1 MERLGGTPSIMRLL
15 SLLGLSVLLG
25 AVDCGSRSRSADD
38 VSPVPSARP
47 APVPAAVPLPTVDAG
62 PPIPELPRAI
72 SLDGFAEGDRIADLA
87 GLAVGDHMLLAWVT
101 YYDEG
106 SAAARR
112 KKPARGGSRG
122 PAAADPGKQGASIV
136 VRAIDR
142 EGEALSQ
149 PKVISSK
156 AVSFGGVALAQG
168 TGRKNDIALAWVG
181 KDGGVGQVFV
191 TKLSESGDKQAQKMI
206 THSKSGCS
214 DVGLAAVAEGF
225 VVAWLES
232 KDEGTDLFAAK
243 VGKDMSRVGAERRI
257 TETKGEASD
266 VRVLSRGDELL
277 VLWSEVRG
285 EGEGGIAAARVMTAD
300 LAVRGDPVLVV
311 TAPRH
316 PRGLDLSRVGDGVEV
331 AWIEDA
337 PPAAADAG
345 APTRAMALARLDAS
359 ARNPSG
365 RSAVQA
371 PGDPSSVA
379 LDCERVCRVVVPVA
393 EHGELAL
400 YGFSYD
406 LSQRPGTPR
415 RFATFTGVS
424 TEDTSPVLLKD
435 WLFFAEDNL
444 RGGGRIRKA
453 KLAW

>member
-1 MERLGGTPSIMRLL
+1 MRWLP
-15 SLLGLSVLLG
+15 LLGLPALLG
-25 AVDCGSRSRSADD
+25 AFGCGSRSRSADA
-38 VSPVPSARP
+38 VTPAPSARVVP
-47 APVPAAVPLPTVDAG
+47 APLSAAAPLPTVDAG

-87 GLAVGDHMLLAWVT
+87 GLAVGDRMLLAWVT

-112 KKPARGGSRG
+112 KNPARAGSRG
-122 PAAADPGKQGASIV
+122 AAAGDPGKQGASVV
-136 VRAIDR
+136 VRALDK

-168 TGRKNDIALAWVG
+168 TGTKNDIALAWVG

-191 TKLSESGDKQAQKMI
+191 TRLSEAGDKQAQKMI
-206 THSKSGCS
+206 THSKTGCS

-232 KDEGTDLFAAK
+232 NQDGTDLFAAK
-243 VGKDMSRVGAERRI
+243 IGRDMGRVGAERRI
-257 TETKGEASD
+257 AQTKGEASD
-266 VRVLSRGDELL
+266 VRVVPRGDELL

-285 EGEGGIAAARVMTAD
+285 EGEGGIAAARLVTAD
-300 LAVRGDPVLVV
+300 LAVRGDPGLVV

-316 PRGLDLSRVGDGVEV
+316 ARGLDLARVGDGVEV

-337 PPAAADAG
+337 TPAAADAG
-345 APTRAMALARLDAS
+345 APIREMGLVRLDAS
-359 ARNPSG
+359 GKNPSG
-365 RSAVQA
+365 RSVVQA

-379 LDCERVCRVVVPVA
+379 LDCERVCRMVVPVA

-415 RFATFTGVS
+415 RFASFTGVS
-424 TEDTSPVLLKD
+424 TEDTSPVLVKD